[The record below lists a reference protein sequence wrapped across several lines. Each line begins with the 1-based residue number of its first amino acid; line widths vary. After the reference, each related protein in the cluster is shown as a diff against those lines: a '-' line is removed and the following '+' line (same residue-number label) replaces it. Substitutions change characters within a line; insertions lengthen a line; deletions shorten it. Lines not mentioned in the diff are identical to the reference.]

1 MKSFV
6 FSLARQIR
14 AVVSLARWP
23 RRAVVSFAL
32 LVAGC
37 APATAATPI
46 PPVTLRTTATE
57 TRTVKA
63 SAKVV
68 PEQET
73 HLSFLISGP
82 VKEVTVTEG
91 ELVAAGQTLATL
103 SSPELEYGLLQAEA
117 ALRAAEFDYAYWEF
131 PRTNRP
137 PERREL
143 AEQQLTTVQRSLDT
157 ARAES
162 MQTILVAPFTAT
174 VVSVEVQPGE
184 YVNPGKAVIV
194 LAKLDGLQI
203 ETTDL
208 SELNVASVQIG
219 QPATVYVEALNEEF
233 SGEVIAISPI
243 SGTIGGDVVFKV
255 TIKLDEPPDALRW
268 GMSADVEINVE

>member
-1 MKSFV
+1 MKISVDSV
-6 FSLARQIR
+6 FS
-14 AVVSLARWP
+14 VVSII
-23 RRAVVSFAL
+23 
-32 LVAGC
+32 LVTAGC
-37 APATAATPI
+37 APAPTPAPI
-46 PPVTLRTTATE
+46 PPVTLETAPSE
-57 TRTVKA
+57 VSSIRA
-63 SAKVV
+63 SAEVV
-68 PEQET
+68 PVQQAS
-73 HLSFLISGP
+73 LSFLISGP
-82 VKEVTVTEG
+82 VQEVTVTEG
-91 ELVAAGQTLATL
+91 ELVEAGQTLATL

-162 MQTILVAPFTAT
+162 MQTTLVAPFTAT

-184 YVNPGKAVIV
+184 YVNPGQVIFV
-194 LAKLDGLQI
+194 LAKLDGLLI

-208 SELNVASVQIG
+208 SELDVASVQIG
-219 QPATVYVEALNEEF
+219 QPAMVYVEALNEEF
-233 SGEVIAISPI
+233 PGTVTAISPI

-255 TIKLDEPPDALRW
+255 TIKLDEQPQALLW